1 MVISYKCVAVAVIFP
16 PLGREGSEEE
26 MGLFWVFGFAWLRGL
41 NSVQL
46 TLCPSEQ
53 SVMMLPFQDPKPYPP
68 PSSELQCLLAAGEA
82 PRRMRIGFE
91 NKGSTSRLREQRY
104 DPKFGD
110 LWPVY
115 AVCSW
120 LLQLCWW
127 LYVGGLTDPSPVL
140 GWFTASLIALRQEG
154 CQRVTSGVGEGEGD
168 GEGGSWCSLLAACSE
183 LQALRALRAPA
194 AKLQPRQALAQQ
206 LRSAP
211 GIPDKGKIIAVSSY
225 NQLAARRS
233 HHG

>member
-82 PRRMRIGFE
+82 PRRMQIGFK

-115 AVCSW
+115 AMCSW

-127 LYVGGLTDPSPVL
+127 LYVGEPHRPKPCPGVVHSKSHCPEAGGLPESYLWSGRGRGRRRRRELVLSP
-140 GWFTASLIALRQEG
+140 
-154 CQRVTSGVGEGEGD
+154 
-168 GEGGSWCSLLAACSE
+168 GGLL
-183 LQALRALRAPA
+183 
-194 AKLQPRQALAQQ
+194 
-206 LRSAP
+206 
-211 GIPDKGKIIAVSSY
+211 
-225 NQLAARRS
+225 
-233 HHG
+233 

>member
-1 MVISYKCVAVAVIFP
+1 
-16 PLGREGSEEE
+16 

-82 PRRMRIGFE
+82 PRRMQIGFE

-110 LWPVY
+110 LWLCALGY
-115 AVCSW
+115 CNCAGGCTWGASQTQALSW
-120 LLQLCWW
+120 
-127 LYVGGLTDPSPVL
+127 
-140 GWFTASLIALRQEG
+140 
-154 CQRVTSGVGEGEGD
+154 
-168 GEGGSWCSLLAACSE
+168 GGSQQVSL
-183 LQALRALRAPA
+183 P
-194 AKLQPRQALAQQ
+194 
-206 LRSAP
+206 
-211 GIPDKGKIIAVSSY
+211 
-225 NQLAARRS
+225 
-233 HHG
+233 